1 MVTDKWGTQTPIY
14 VEDSCMN
21 KTIILEI
28 VANGTYEYEITDE
41 TVFSKNHTNAQIDNY
56 RWQSVNGEI
65 QTSLASYLS
74 SIELNHENYK
84 EIVDNNEFLAVL
96 NEKVADKGY
105 KFTKI
110 IINNIALKDEEDA
123 KLKCDKGAKEKEEEE
138 DIATTGT
145 VDTTTTN
152 TETKSDFNPLPLII
166 IIAII
171 LIIITIITILIIKKS
186 KKNPPTT
193 PEAPT
198 QTPPVANPYQ

>member
-1 MVTDKWGTQTPIY
+1 MVSEKWGTQVPIY
-14 VEDSCMN
+14 VEDNCMD
-21 KTIILEI
+21 KTIILGI

-41 TVFSKNHTNAQIDNY
+41 TVFSENHTNAQIDDY
-56 RWQSVNGEI
+56 RWQSVNGEVV
-65 QTSLASYLS
+65 TSLASYLS
-74 SIELNHENYK
+74 SIGLNHENYK
-84 EIVDNNEFLAVL
+84 KIVDNNKFLAVL

-110 IINNIALKDEEDA
+110 TIDNIALKDEEDV
-123 KLKCDKGAKEKEEEE
+123 KLKCDKEAKEKE
-138 DIATTGT
+138 DVATTGT
-145 VDTTTTN
+145 VDTTTTS
-152 TETKSDFNPLPLII
+152 TEAKSDFNPLPLII

-171 LIIITIITILIIKKS
+171 LIIIAIITILIIKKS

>member
-1 MVTDKWGTQTPIY
+1 MD
-14 VEDSCMN
+14 
-21 KTIILEI
+21 KTIVLGI

-41 TVFSKNHTNAQIDNY
+41 TVFSKNHTNAQIDDY
-56 RWQSVNGEI
+56 RWQSVNSEV

-84 EIVDNNEFLAVL
+84 KIVDNNKFLAVL

-110 IINNIALKDEEDA
+110 TIDNIALKDEEDA
-123 KLKCDKGAKEKEEEE
+123 KLKCDKGAKEKEKE
-138 DIATTGT
+138 DVATTGT
-145 VDTTTTN
+145 VDTATTS
-152 TETKSDFNPLPLII
+152 TEAKSDFNPLPLII

-171 LIIITIITILIIKKS
+171 LIIITIITTLIIKKS
-186 KKNPPTT
+186 KTNPPTT

>member
-1 MVTDKWGTQTPIY
+1 MVSEKWGTQVPIY
-14 VEDSCMN
+14 VKDSCMD
-21 KTIILEI
+21 KTISLGI

-41 TVFSKNHTNAQIDNY
+41 TVFSKNHTNAQIDDY
-56 RWQSVNGEI
+56 RWQSVNSEV

-84 EIVDNNEFLAVL
+84 KIVDNNKFLAVL

-110 IINNIALKDEEDA
+110 TIDNIALKNEEDA
-123 KLKCDKGAKEKEEEE
+123 KLKCDKGTKEKEKE
-138 DIATTGT
+138 DVATTGT

>member
-1 MVTDKWGTQTPIY
+1 MVSDKWGTQVPIY
-14 VEDSCMN
+14 VEDSCMD
-21 KTIILEI
+21 KTIILGI

-41 TVFSKNHTNAQIDNY
+41 TVFSKNHTNAQIDDY
-56 RWQSVNGEI
+56 RWQSVNGEV

-74 SIELNHENYK
+74 SIGLNHENYK
-84 EIVDNNEFLAVL
+84 KIVDNNKFLAVL

-110 IINNIALKDEEDA
+110 TIDNIALKDEEDV
-123 KLKCDKGAKEKEEEE
+123 KLKCDKGTKEKEKE
-138 DIATTGT
+138 DVATTGT
-145 VDTTTTN
+145 VDTTTTS
-152 TETKSDFNPLPLII
+152 TEAKSDFNPLPLII

>member
-1 MVTDKWGTQTPIY
+1 M
-14 VEDSCMN
+14 S
-21 KTIILEI
+21 
-28 VANGTYEYEITDE
+28 
-41 TVFSKNHTNAQIDNY
+41 NAQIDDY
-56 RWQSVNGEI
+56 RWQSVNSEV

-84 EIVDNNEFLAVL
+84 KIVDNNKFLAVL

-110 IINNIALKDEEDA
+110 TIDNIALKDEEDA
-123 KLKCDKGAKEKEEEE
+123 KLKCDKGTKEKEKE
-138 DIATTGT
+138 DVATTGT
-145 VDTTTTN
+145 VDTTTTS
-152 TETKSDFNPLPLII
+152 TEAKSDFNPLPLII